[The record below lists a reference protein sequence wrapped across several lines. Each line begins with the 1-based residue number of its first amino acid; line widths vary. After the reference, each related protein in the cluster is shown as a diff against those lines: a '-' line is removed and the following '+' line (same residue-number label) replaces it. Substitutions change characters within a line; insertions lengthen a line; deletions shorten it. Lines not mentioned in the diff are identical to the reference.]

1 MHGNSDGQALRCE
14 RAPPIADLRLNGE
27 SVKEQELSCFF
38 YGAMLVFFS
47 EVFLRRHWK
56 LESPLV
62 VRDGL
67 K

>member
-1 MHGNSDGQALRCE
+1 M
-14 RAPPIADLRLNGE
+14 ADLGLDGE

-38 YGAMLVFFS
+38 YGAALVFFS

-62 VRDGL
+62 VGNGL